1 MKRCIIFLT
10 VMMLKVICIAD
21 NLINEPATI
30 PTPNTTALAQY
41 GIIPMSLY
49 TGKAN
54 LSIPLY
60 DCTLRGINLDMSLLY
75 DTSGLLVNS
84 LPSWTGHSWTLSVGG
99 VITRSVKGCEDEFDK
114 TNHTHITGWQH
125 WQNYFHRYNGNIY
138 DSKEGWGDYMPDIF
152 YFSFMGKSGKF
163 FLGNDG
169 EWKVVSDDNLMVEF
183 NINDP
188 NNYILPFIEVL
199 PNKRY
204 SQPKSIK
211 GFTIVDQE
219 GNRYVFG
226 GNKEQNASEYSID
239 LREDNDGGNNGNDHA
254 EMYANSWYLT
264 AVYDRFGKLIYN
276 FEYVRGLFLI
286 TSSVC
291 YQEIMPKMMIN
302 SPVYLSKITAY
313 DGSSIEFI
321 QDSLILTSTDFYYRL
336 YHGKNPQTMYRDL
349 VKWQRGDNI
358 NRMFVYLT
366 DEDFS
371 MYQNPNNTNKK
382 YDPLRSMGMSPL
394 KEIRISKNN
403 SLCHKYIF
411 NYNYGS
417 NIRLHLKSIEIQD
430 SNGSTDG
437 IYSFK
442 YNLFDRLPTIG
453 GHCDYLTT
461 SSDHWGYYNGSTG
474 DNKDANPTYS
484 QFGMMTEIKYPT
496 GGVTTFEYENHWY
509 NSVRNPYHDGMIS
522 AISLPQSEEANQM
535 IAGGLRIKRVTNY
548 EDENKDKIL
557 SEHSYEYFDGQL
569 STIPG
574 TLFIT
579 DNYVSGSYKP
589 YLPVPL
595 ANIFG
600 YHIGYSKVLE
610 TICGIEED
618 SQNWYEYSNFSSYKE
633 ESCWKSLPSFKNNGN
648 NAARVNEMMASYDE
662 WTQRDYMRGKLLH
675 FAKRNHD
682 DYEWYS
688 TTYTYRT
695 DSINRES
702 NYVIGYIDKSKSSYC
717 DIPPYLGQ
725 PASYRLFY
733 SKYDVIKKT
742 EKTLYHWADKY
753 ITDFTT
759 YTMSDYTINLS
770 NGYSHKGEMRLCDS
784 EAKSRSGNVI
794 KHNYQ
799 YLFSGYFAPVIS
811 TREYRNNTFV
821 KESQVE
827 YGDFNINSTIVKL
840 PKKEKTI
847 YPSQQISVVKNYTQY
862 NNSYLPVRYTNKL
875 QQEVILNWDTYDRL
889 LSHTIGNQATSYEY
903 NNYGLVSKITQP
915 NGYELNYEYDSMQR
929 LSGVKDEN
937 GSYLNK
943 YKYNYRTGVPE
954 E

>member
-1 MKRCIIFLT
+1 MKRCIILLT

-54 LSIPLY
+54 VTIPLFNS
-60 DCTLRGINLDMSLLY
+60 TLRGINLDMSLLY

-84 LPSWTGHSWTLSVGG
+84 LPSWTGHSWTLNVGG
-99 VITRSVKGCEDEFDK
+99 VITRAVKGYPDEFDK
-114 TNHTHITGWQH
+114 TNHTHINGWQY
-125 WQNYFHRYNGNIY
+125 WQNYFHRYNGNIN
-138 DSKEGWGDYMPDIF
+138 DSQEVWGDYMPDIF

-169 EWKVVSDDNLMVEF
+169 EWKVASDDNLMVEF

-226 GNKEQNASEYSID
+226 GSREQNASEYSID
-239 LREDNDGGNNGNDHA
+239 LREDNDGGDNGDAHA

-264 AVYDRFGKLIYN
+264 AVYDRYGKLIYN
-276 FEYVRGLFLI
+276 FEYTRGLFLI

-291 YQEIMPKMMIN
+291 YQQTMPKMMIT
-302 SPVYLSKITAY
+302 SPVYLSKITTY
-313 DGSSIEFI
+313 DGTSIDFI
-321 QDSLILTSTDFYYRL
+321 KDTLILTSTDFYYRL
-336 YHGKNPQTMYRDL
+336 YNGKTLQTLYQEL
-349 VKWQRGDNI
+349 KSWQNGDNWSQCFI
-358 NRMFVYLT
+358 YLS
-366 DEDFS
+366 DSDYS
-371 MYQNPNNTNKK
+371 MYQNPNNTNKQ
-382 YDPLRSMGMSPL
+382 YDPLKSMGLSPL

-403 SLCHKYIF
+403 SLCQKYIF
-411 NYNYGS
+411 YYNYS
-417 NIRLHLKSIEIQD
+417 CNIRLHLRSIDIKNN
-430 SNGSTDG
+430 NGGTDG
-437 IYSFK
+437 VYTFT
-442 YNLFDRLPTIG
+442 YNNFDRLPIIG

-474 DNKDANPTYS
+474 NDKEVNPIYS
-484 QFGMMTEIKYPT
+484 HYGMLSEIQYPT
-496 GGVTTFEYENHWY
+496 GGVTTIEYGNHWY
-509 NSVRNPYHDGMIS
+509 NSYRNPYHDGMVYIRDLS
-522 AISLPQSEEANQM
+522 QYNGAECL
-535 IAGGLRIKRVTNY
+535 IAGGLRVERLANY
-548 EDENKDKIL
+548 ENDNKDKLL
-557 SEHSYEYFDGQL
+557 SEHVFFYYDGQL
-569 STIPG
+569 STLPVIKFIYDNSIPA
-574 TLFIT
+574 
-579 DNYVSGSYKP
+579 SYKP
-589 YLPVPL
+589 YMPVPM

-600 YHIGYSKVLE
+600 YHIGYSSVLE
-610 TICGIEED
+610 TIYSENE
-618 SQNWYEYSNFSSYKE
+618 SQRLYEYSNFSDYRE
-633 ESCWKSLPSFKNNGN
+633 ESCWNTLSVNRNNGN
-648 NAARVNEMMASYDE
+648 VAARINEMVAAYDE
-662 WTQRDYMRGKLLH
+662 WTERDYMRGRLLYY
-675 FAKRNHD
+675 AIRNHD
-682 DYEWYS
+682 DSEWAS
-688 TTYTYRT
+688 NTYIYRT
-695 DSINRES
+695 DSINREN
-702 NYVIGYIDKSKSSYC
+702 NYVIGYFDKSRSHYC
-717 DIPPYLGQ
+717 DYGSASSQ

-733 SKYDVIKKT
+733 SKYDVVQKT
-742 EKTLYHWADKY
+742 EKTKYDWASGFL
-753 ITDFTT
+753 TDITT

-847 YPSQQISVVKNYTQY
+847 YPSQQISVVRNYTQY
-862 NNSYLPVRYTNKL
+862 NSSYLPVRYTNKL
-875 QQEVILNWDTYDRL
+875 EQEVILNWDTYDRL
-889 LSHTIGNQATSYEY
+889 LSHTIGNQTTSYEY